1 MKNNH
6 YSKFATMLLASFLIM
21 YGVMF
26 LNVAELSHIY
36 LSTTR
41 LYMTMMMVSPM
52 ALLMLLLMP
61 KMYPNKK
68 INRLIMFV
76 SVLVFVLSL
85 TFLRNQTF
93 IHDEQYMKAMIPHH
107 SSAILTSENA
117 IIQDPEVRRLADDI
131 IEAQKHEIALMKEY
145 LGRLEENENQ

>member
-6 YSKFATMLLASFLIM
+6 YSKFASMLLASFLIM

-36 LSTTR
+36 LSTTG

-76 SVLVFVLSL
+76 SVLVFVLSQ

-117 IIQDPEVRRLADDI
+117 NIQDPEVRRLADDI

>member
-1 MKNNH
+1 MRNNH
-6 YSKFATMLLASFLIM
+6 YSKFAAMLLASFFIM

-36 LSTTR
+36 LSATHS
-41 LYMTMMMVSPM
+41 YMTLLMVSPM

-68 INRLIMFV
+68 ANRTIMFV

-85 TFLRNQTF
+85 TFLRNQSF
-93 IHDEQYMKAMIPHH
+93 IKDEQYMKAMIPHH
-107 SSAILTSENA
+107 LSAILTSQQAN
-117 IIQDPEVRRLADDI
+117 IKDPMVRKLADGI
-131 IEAQKHEIALMKEY
+131 IEAQKREIALMKEY
-145 LGRLEENENQ
+145 LQRLKETRDQ